1 MDMLE
6 SNHRRHS
13 FALIA
18 SREHPQRLPNM
29 QRRMPLQLF
38 SYGKPLSC
46 SIILRTALWSHL
58 LQLIVL
64 GFMQF
69 SSRSIHEQF
78 HEGKWGLSSPPPLGC
93 FNYCSL
99 AFTQLLFPVKYYFK
113 KLKHSTFCSM
123 IENREIRND

>member
-1 MDMLE
+1 MLE

-18 SREHPQRLPNM
+18 SREHPQRLSNM

-38 SYGKPLSC
+38 SCGKPLSC
-46 SIILRTALWSHL
+46 SIILRTAPWNHL

-69 SSRSIHEQF
+69 SVRSIHEQF
-78 HEGKWGLSSPPPLGC
+78 NEGKWDHLSLPPLGC

-113 KLKHSTFCSM
+113 KLKHYTFCSM
-123 IENREIRND
+123 IENRKIRND